1 MRSDCAMLRIRMV
14 LIGVVCATMLVAAAP
29 AGAAL
34 KLDGFPATF
43 PKAAALC
50 AKADKGKLGTKLA
63 PSKGKVLAAC
73 RKLRQSY
80 SDALTQLLAKTD
92 PLKLQMKEIVRA
104 QREVCLQARR
114 TKDKTACKAAQFDAR
129 NRLAPLR
136 AQIAEAQK
144 TARASYEQA
153 RKTFWAAIRKL
164 RGAAGLKPD
173 TPPGE
178 PQVTDVPRDSE
189 LDQR

>member
-1 MRSDCAMLRIRMV
+1 MSRIRMV
-14 LIGVVCATMLVAAAP
+14 LIGVVCATTLVAAAP
-29 AGAAL
+29 AAAAL
-34 KLDGFPATF
+34 KLDGFPQTF

-50 AKADKGKLGTKLA
+50 AKADKGKLGKQLT

-80 SDALTQLLAKTD
+80 SDALTQLAAKTD
-92 PLKLQMKEIVRA
+92 PLRLQMKEIVRA

-114 TKDKTACKAAQFDAR
+114 TKDKTACKRAQLDAR

-144 TARASYEQA
+144 TARTSYEQA

-178 PQVTDVPRDSE
+178 PQITDVPRDSE
-189 LDQR
+189 LEER